1 MSSKRQTKPV
11 SAATQQ
17 RQLHA
22 VNAGRAGAPLTRLVA
37 GLPATVPFT
46 GPEALERRSGRPF
59 TLRLGANESNFG
71 PSPKAREAMRAAVDR
86 ISQYADPECY
96 ELRAALARRHG
107 VGVEHIVVASGIDE
121 LLGLIVRAFVEPGHP
136 GAPADVVVTSSG
148 AYPTVPFHIAGYG
161 GRQETVTYLDDAN
174 GFRNDLDALAEAAQ
188 RTHARLVYLANPDN
202 PTGSWYRA
210 DAIRAFLDRLPPE
223 SLFLLD
229 EAYIE
234 LAPVGDPITP
244 DALLPINP
252 DDPRLIRLRTF
263 SKAYGMAGA
272 RVGYAI
278 ARPEV
283 IAAFDR
289 IRLHFGVNLVAQAGA
304 LAALDDTDYLRHV
317 VAEVARGRDE
327 YAALARDL
335 GMIPQPSATNFV
347 AFDVG
352 SSARAKA
359 LLAGLAERG
368 VFIRMPGAPPLDR
381 CVRVTVGAPPER
393 AAFAEIL
400 REVWPTV
407 VSSVE

>member
-1 MSSKRQTKPV
+1 MSAKRQSPSLASTTH
-11 SAATQQ
+11 AQ
-17 RQLHA
+17 RAQSS
-22 VNAGRAGAPLTRLVA
+22 APLTRLVA

-71 PSPKAREAMRAAVDR
+71 PSPHARVAMRAAVDR
-86 ISQYADPECY
+86 IAQYADPECY
-96 ELRAALARRHG
+96 DLRAALARRHG
-107 VGVEHIVVASGIDE
+107 IGVEHIVVASGIDE
-121 LLGLIVRAFVEPGHP
+121 LLGLIIRAFVEPGTSGGP
-136 GAPADVVVTSSG
+136 GDIVVTSSG

-161 GRQETVTYLDDAN
+161 GRQETVTYLDDAD

-188 RTHARLVYLANPDN
+188 RSHARLVYLANPDN

-210 DAIRAFLDRLPPE
+210 DAIRAFLDRLPAE
-223 SLFLLD
+223 SLLLLD

-234 LAPVGDPITP
+234 LAPVGDPVAP
-244 DALLPINP
+244 DALLPITP

-278 ARPEV
+278 ARPDV

-289 IRLHFGVNLVAQAGA
+289 IRLHFGVNLVAQMGA
-304 LAALDDTDYLRHV
+304 LAALEDTDYLREV
-317 VAEVARGRDE
+317 VAEVARGRED
-327 YAALARDL
+327 YAALAREL

-352 SSARAKA
+352 SSVRAKA
-359 LLAGLAERG
+359 LLAALAERG

-381 CVRVTVGAPPER
+381 CIRVSVGTPPDR
-393 AAFAEIL
+393 VAFAATL
-400 REVWPTV
+400 REVWPGV
-407 VSSVE
+407 AGSVA